1 MTTPDPT
8 DPTDALSLLPTLLTE
23 SPALR
28 AKLEERFSS
37 LIDTVFDMVE
47 ETLEIGAPAEQQA
60 TLKMIL
66 PLIVRVKKENET
78 TGEDVEQARA
88 ELQATLAEMGQGLG
102 EVEAVG
108 EIEEP
113 EGVSI

>member
-1 MTTPDPT
+1 MTQPDT
-8 DPTDALSLLPTLLTE
+8 TDALDLLPSLLTD

-28 AKLEERFSS
+28 AKLEDRFSS
-37 LIDTVFDMVE
+37 LIDTVFDQLE
-47 ETLEIGAPAEQQA
+47 ETLEIGAPAEQQSV
-60 TLKMIL
+60 LKMIL

-78 TGEDVEQARA
+78 TGEDVETARA
-88 ELQATLAEMGQGLG
+88 ELQRTLAEMGVGLG
-102 EVEAVG
+102 QVEAVG